1 MVRGIIKVMKMKLA
15 TIAIALAMVG
25 PTVAMASQSAS
36 AGARVVADMTTPAAI
51 SGRVV
56 DSRKDTPLAGVKVTA
71 FPVGSTTAQ
80 ATAMTDDR
88 GQFTLSGLRGGNYR
102 LLFERSG
109 YPRALATGIGVKPHD
124 HLVLVAAFAL
134 QMDPRLGQ
142 ARPVDP
148 CSSLV
153 QPGEV
158 ADVYV
163 ICGGH

>member
-1 MVRGIIKVMKMKLA
+1 MNIKIA
-15 TIAIALAMVG
+15 TFAIAFALVAPSMSLAS
-25 PTVAMASQSAS
+25 PAAATS
-36 AGARVVADMTTPAAI
+36 ARVVADVTNAAAI

-56 DSRKDTPLAGVKVTA
+56 DSRNDVPIAGVKVTA
-71 FPVGSTTAQ
+71 FPVGSTTAE
-80 ATAMTDDR
+80 ATAMTDNQ
-88 GQFTLSGLRGGNYR
+88 GQFTLNGLRGGDYR

-109 YPRALATGIGVKPHD
+109 YPRALAAGIGVKPHD

-134 QMDPRLGQ
+134 QMNPRVGQ

>member
-1 MVRGIIKVMKMKLA
+1 MQIA
-15 TIAIALAMVG
+15 TLAIALAIVG
-25 PTVAMASQSAS
+25 PTMSSAS
-36 AGARVVADMTTPAAI
+36 PAASMTARVVADMTTPAAI

-56 DSRKDTPLAGVKVTA
+56 DSRTDVPLAGVKVTA
-71 FPVGSTTAQ
+71 YHVGSTAPE
-80 ATAMTDDR
+80 ASAMTDAQ
-88 GQFTLSGLRGGNYR
+88 GQFTLNGLRGGDYR

-109 YPRALATGIGVKPHD
+109 YPRALAAGIGVKSHD

-134 QMDPRLGQ
+134 QVNPRVGQ

-163 ICGGH
+163 ICSGH

>member
-1 MVRGIIKVMKMKLA
+1 MNTKIAA
-15 TIAIALAMVG
+15 TALALAMLG
-25 PTVAMASQSAS
+25 PMISMASPATSQ
-36 AGARVVADMTTPAAI
+36 GTHVVADMTTAAAI

-56 DSRKDTPLAGVKVTA
+56 DSRSDSPLAGVNVTA
-71 FPVGSTTAQ
+71 FPVGSTTAE
-80 ATAMTDDR
+80 ARAMTDDQ
-88 GQFTLSGLRGGNYR
+88 GQFTLTGLRGGDYR
-102 LLFERSG
+102 LLFERAG
-109 YPRALATGIGVKPHD
+109 YPRALAAGIGVKAHD

-134 QMDPRLGQ
+134 QKNPRVGQ